1 MSQNKPMSLKNP
13 KLLLL
18 TVLWLFAT
26 LLTSG
31 CAKSDCMVADTV
43 TPVHESEAATKGYTL
58 AITTTGMQ
66 DKVVAVSL
74 FKSDVKFDDCGKPSS
89 AAYDEVVVENGKK
102 VSKIVIQDNRVTLNY
117 SSETGHFDFQTVPV
131 EFK

>member
-1 MSQNKPMSLKNP
+1 MNLK
-13 KLLLL
+13 KSYLLYSITAFWVFA
-18 TVLWLFAT
+18 TVLI
-26 LLTSG
+26 SG

-43 TPVHESEAATKGYTL
+43 TPVHQTEAAAKGYTL
-58 AITTTGMQ
+58 AIITTGLQ

-102 VSKIVIQDNRVTLNY
+102 VSKIVIQDNRITLNY
-117 SSETGHFDFQTVPV
+117 SSEIGQTDFQAIPV